1 MMWGTDAP
9 FAATN
14 DSYENLT
21 DYLQKGSAF
30 TEEELEDVYYNN
42 AKFVYFD

>member
-1 MMWGTDAP
+1 MEVEMDLAEAKSIVTAKKMMWGTDAP

-21 DYLQKGSAF
+21 DYL
-30 TEEELEDVYYNN
+30 
-42 AKFVYFD
+42 